1 MIKYL
6 EEVPETVV
14 GVKLGCRHELKWL
27 SLPSPLT
34 KNVVF
39 LFLTGPRGQRKALS
53 IKQCDQPYQQ
63 AHHARLEF
71 DTTNLGVGSRRW
83 IT

>member
-14 GVKLGCRHELKWL
+14 GVKLGRRPELKWL

-34 KNVVF
+34 KNIVF
-39 LFLTGPRGQRKALS
+39 LFFFNRPTGATE
-53 IKQCDQPYQQ
+53 D
-63 AHHARLEF
+63 
-71 DTTNLGVGSRRW
+71 V
-83 IT
+83 

>member
-14 GVKLGCRHELKWL
+14 GVKLGRRPELKWL

-34 KNVVF
+34 KNIVF
-39 LFLTGPRGQRKALS
+39 LFFLTGPRGQQKTYRT
-53 IKQCDQPYQQ
+53 KQVI
-63 AHHARLEF
+63 ARL
-71 DTTNLGVGSRRW
+71 TSRL
-83 IT
+83 ITID

>member
-14 GVKLGCRHELKWL
+14 GVKLGRRPELIWL

-34 KNVVF
+34 KNIVF
-39 LFLTGPRGQRKALS
+39 LFLTGPRGQNQKPS
-53 IKQCDQPYQQ
+53 K
-63 AHHARLEF
+63 
-71 DTTNLGVGSRRW
+71 
-83 IT
+83 

>member
-14 GVKLGCRHELKWL
+14 GVKLGCRPELKWL

-34 KNVVF
+34 KNIVF
-39 LFLTGPRGQRKALS
+39 LFLTGPRGQNQKPS
-53 IKQCDQPYQQ
+53 K
-63 AHHARLEF
+63 
-71 DTTNLGVGSRRW
+71 
-83 IT
+83 